1 VEDRVLE
8 DAVLHGNGPKPS
20 EPGVPKD
27 VTIQPTVYFPVIEKC
42 KHVESNG
49 PIFPGMDSIERVESS
64 SLVQQTPSNPIL
76 PSKQQSPLP
85 TDACSISSSSLPDRT
100 RSEPI
105 RRKGVNHLALVEFLQ
120 QQPSQTSYFGLIG
133 SGVCLSQCNI
143 ICSVEE
149 SPL

>member
-1 VEDRVLE
+1 MGDRVLE
-8 DAVLHGNGPKPS
+8 DAVLRGNGPKPS

-42 KHVESNG
+42 KHVVESNG

-64 SLVQQTPSNPIL
+64 SLVQQTPSNPIR
-76 PSKQQSPLP
+76 PLP

-105 RRKGVNHLALVEFLQ
+105 RRKGVNHLALIEFLQ